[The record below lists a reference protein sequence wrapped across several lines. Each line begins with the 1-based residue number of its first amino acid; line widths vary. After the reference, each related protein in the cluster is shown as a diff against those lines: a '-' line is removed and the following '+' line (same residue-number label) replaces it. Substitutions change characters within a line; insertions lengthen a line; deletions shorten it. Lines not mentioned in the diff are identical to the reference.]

1 MSTLPLFL
9 TQSQQY
15 LFSADSSDRPFGNWT
30 ESFGM
35 PLLLAAFAATALI
48 ALLQQAWL

>member
-1 MSTLPLFL
+1 MSALPLFL

-15 LFSADSSDRPFGNWT
+15 LFSTRSSARPFGHWT

-35 PLLLAAFAATALI
+35 PLVLAAFGAIALM
-48 ALLQQAWL
+48 ALLQQG

>member
-15 LFSADSSDRPFGNWT
+15 LLPAETSDRPFGSWT

-35 PLLLAAFAATALI
+35 PLLIAAFAVTALV
-48 ALLQQAWL
+48 ALFQQA

>member
-15 LFSADSSDRPFGNWT
+15 LFSTDKSGRPFGNWT
-30 ESFGM
+30 ESYGM
-35 PLLLAAFAATALI
+35 PLLIAAFGITALL
-48 ALLQQAWL
+48 ALLQQA

>member
-15 LFSADSSDRPFGNWT
+15 LFSPPCNDRPFGDWT
-30 ESFGM
+30 EFFGI
-35 PLLLAAFAATALI
+35 PLLIAAFGITALV
-48 ALLQQAWL
+48 ALLQQA

>member
-15 LFSADSSDRPFGNWT
+15 LFTAEKADRPFGNWT
-30 ESFGM
+30 ESYGM
-35 PLLLAAFAATALI
+35 PLLIAAFGLTALI
-48 ALLQQAWL
+48 ALLQQA

>member
-15 LFSADSSDRPFGNWT
+15 LFKPSRGDRPFGNWT
-30 ESFGM
+30 EAYGL
-35 PLLLAAFAATALI
+35 PLLLAAFAATAVV
-48 ALLQQAWL
+48 ALLQQA